1 MAPKRSL
8 VVQSQKKRVQS
19 ELAVYTTITDRD
31 VSTLLLDY
39 DIGELESLKG
49 IAEGVQNSNYFLS
62 TSKGQYILTLYEQ
75 MVEEADLPFY
85 VGLMEHLHDNG
96 INCPQPMKMKNGKAL
111 STLCGRPAAI
121 VSFLKGVSVSEP
133 SQQQCKQL
141 GIMLAQMHLA
151 TEHFPM
157 YLENALSQSNWR
169 AFYQRS
175 NGRDKEIDEKLP
187 AVMRAEL
194 NFLDDNW
201 PRNLP
206 SGVIH
211 ADLFPDNVFFLGE
224 KLSGF
229 IDFYFAANDLLA
241 FDLAICINAWCFS
254 NEGRFDLRKSHALL
268 KGYQSVRALEKEEC
282 VALPVLCRGASIRFL
297 VTRIYDWLN
306 VPDGALV
313 IPHDPLVYLNRLQFH
328 QTINNAEQYGLE
340 PQFQKQGNGISSE

>member
-1 MAPKRSL
+1 MVLMRRL
-8 VVQSQKKRVQS
+8 VPHSHENRVHT

-31 VSTLLLDY
+31 VSAHLLDY

-75 MVEEADLPFY
+75 MVEETDLPFY
-85 VGLMEHLHDNG
+85 IGLMEHLHDNG

-121 VSFLKGVSVSEP
+121 VSFLKGVSVSQP
-133 SQQQCKQL
+133 LVQQCNQL
-141 GIMLAQMHLA
+141 GIMLAKMHLA
-151 TEHFPM
+151 TKHFSM
-157 YLENALSQSNWR
+157 HLDNALNQSNWR

-175 NGRDKEIDEKLP
+175 NGRDKEIDENLP
-187 AVMRAEL
+187 AAMRAEL

-201 PRNLP
+201 PVNLP

-224 KLSGF
+224 TLSGF
-229 IDFYFAANDLLA
+229 IDFYFAADDLLA
-241 FDLAICINAWCFS
+241 FDLAICINAWCFDNDGS
-254 NEGRFDLRKSHALL
+254 FNLRKSRALL

-282 VALPVLCRGASIRFL
+282 DALPVLCRGASIRFL

-306 VPDGALV
+306 VPEGALV
-313 IPHDPLVYLNRLQFH
+313 TPHDPIIYLNRLQFH

-340 PQFQKQGNGISSE
+340 SQFLKKASGMSSE